1 MIKKFDVVEVHM
13 RGNENLVEMRFMG
26 LVLDDKR
33 NETGIGYVRVLII
46 SGDPMAINIGVFPN
60 RMNTITPRPEFKAAL
75 INDGGYASKLTDVA
89 KWEFPK

>member
-1 MIKKFDVVEVHM
+1 MKKFDVVEVHM
-13 RGNENLVEMRFMG
+13 RGNENLREMRFMG

-33 NETGIGYVRVLII
+33 GDVGTGLIKI
-46 SGDPMAINIGVFPN
+46 LNIAEASAITVGVWADG
-60 RMNTITPRPEFKAAL
+60 MNSVEARPEFKAAL